1 MLKINQLLIK
11 KIYKPDIEPDT
22 PVIDRSTCQS
32 PHPCDD
38 GVDHPGLTAI
48 ANRESHEDQPLVDL
62 SGAGDQKSQNDRP
75 SCFAGLMR
83 AVFPC
88 LGKREPNYASD
99 GHGELVPE
107 EGDKALWE
115 ARSAFAE
122 HSPLAA
128 TTSRKPVSVQVTL
141 TTEEIEGER
150 SERVPEVKKFT
161 GIV

>member
-48 ANRESHEDQPLVDL
+48 ANRESHEEQPLVDL

-75 SCFAGLMR
+75 SCFAGLIR
-83 AVFPC
+83 AVIPC

-99 GHGELVPE
+99 RQDEPVPE
-107 EGDKALWE
+107 DEDKALWE
-115 ARSAFAE
+115 ARSAFADAD
-122 HSPLAA
+122 AA
-128 TTSRKPVSVQVTL
+128 DAYFDKPVSVQVTL
-141 TTEEIEGER
+141 TTEDRKGEEDDDE
-150 SERVPEVKKFT
+150 SEVYKWT
-161 GIV
+161 GNV

>member
-1 MLKINQLLIK
+1 MLKINQLLIS
-11 KIYKPDIEPDT
+11 KIYKPDTNILESK
-22 PVIDRSTCQS
+22 IDRITCQS

-48 ANRESHEDQPLVDL
+48 ANRESHEEQPLVDL

-115 ARSAFAE
+115 ARSAFADAD
-122 HSPLAA
+122 AA
-128 TTSRKPVSVQVTL
+128 DAYFGKPVSVQVTL
-141 TTEEIEGER
+141 TTEDRKGEEDDDE
-150 SERVPEVKKFT
+150 SEVYKWT
-161 GIV
+161 GNV